1 VRNCV
6 PNRRSRVRL
15 FPDLLCAEPHSKRR
29 LTEGPEPRHYS
40 YRVDH
45 DLGFAPHIEGK
56 LCSICGCKMTT
67 IEQWTEPGSWIVG
80 IGGKHT
86 GKPDA
91 LIYAMKIEQT
101 PSHYEF
107 RKAHPTGASY
117 LSGRGIP
124 GDAPVLVSTHFY
136 YFGDRAKPLPP
147 ELTYIIH
154 TTQGC
159 KRLSDSDIVLLNRLV
174 LSRYRCGA
182 LGKPNNSGL
191 KS

>member
-1 VRNCV
+1 MRNCV
-6 PNRRSRVRL
+6 PNCRPRVRPSPGL
-15 FPDLLCAEPHSKRR
+15 VSATSLSERILGE
-29 LTEGPEPRHYS
+29 PEPRHYS

-45 DLGFAPHIEGK
+45 DLGFAPHVEGR
-56 LCSICGCKMTT
+56 LCTVCGCKTTT
-67 IEQWTEPGSWIVG
+67 IEQWTAAGSWIVG
-80 IGGKHT
+80 IGGKQT
-86 GKPDA
+86 GRSDA

-101 PSHYEF
+101 PSYYEF
-107 RKAHPTGASY
+107 RKAHPARASY

-124 GDAPVLVSTHFY
+124 RDARVLVSTHFY
-136 YFGDRAKPLPP
+136 YFGDRAMPLPP

-154 TTQGC
+154 ATQGC

-182 LGKPNNSGL
+182 LGKPNNRGL